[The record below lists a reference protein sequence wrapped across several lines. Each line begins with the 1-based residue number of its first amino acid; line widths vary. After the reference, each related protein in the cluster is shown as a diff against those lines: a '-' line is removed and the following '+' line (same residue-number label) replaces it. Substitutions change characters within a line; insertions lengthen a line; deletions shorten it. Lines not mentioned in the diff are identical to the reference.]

1 MWCVYPNIVSA
12 HSLCHATLTSDIRL
26 IWGPAGH
33 QMKERTDMRLGAI
46 PQNIK
51 ESIGLATGSVPT
63 PLMDTLVA
71 LLLARTIMTAA
82 SVGIFQAL
90 DSQPLTADGC
100 KAL

>member
-1 MWCVYPNIVSA
+1 
-12 HSLCHATLTSDIRL
+12 
-26 IWGPAGH
+26 
-33 QMKERTDMRLGAI
+33 MRLGAI

-90 DSQPLTADGC
+90 DSQPLTADEIANRC
-100 KAL
+100 EIPIRRQRRS